1 METDRASWLTL
12 ERRAGETLRAAL
24 ERTVREAILGGALRP
39 GVRLP
44 SSRALA
50 VRLGV
55 SRGVVTEA
63 YGQLEA
69 QGYLVTRPKAAPV
82 VADIARP
89 APAAEQ
95 PEAESK
101 APRYDFIPTTPD
113 VSLFPS
119 RRWASAFLDASRT
132 ARVASLDYGDPR
144 GERELRE
151 VLADHLGQ
159 SRGVVADPARIL
171 IVQGVAQGIDL
182 LGRVLAARRARV
194 VAVEDPSLDTQPRR
208 LRAHGLKVVG
218 QPVDAEGIVVSG
230 LRTDAVVVTPAH
242 QFPTGAVLS
251 GTRRRALLDW
261 AIGRRAFVVEDDYD
275 AEFRYDREPVRA
287 LQGLY
292 PDRVAYLGTTSK
304 SLAPALRLGWL
315 VAPDDLAEEA
325 VRVKHLLDVCSP
337 PISQLALARYLRS
350 GEYDRQVRRARAV
363 YRRRRDRLLT
373 ELATQLPGLAVEGV
387 AAGIHVLLQ
396 LPAGVDDT
404 LVAREAE
411 RDDVRVVPLSTYR
424 LAPSEQ
430 GGLVLGYGR
439 LHEDALGRAVSL
451 LARAVRRVTRGR
463 RGGYP

>member
-1 METDRASWLTL
+1 MAVERASWLTL
-12 ERRAGETLRAAL
+12 EPRPGETLRAAI
-24 ERTVREAILGGALRP
+24 ERTVREAILSGALRP

-50 VRLGV
+50 VQLGM

-69 QGYLVTRPKAAPV
+69 QGYLLSRPKAAPV

-89 APAAEQ
+89 VPVAEQ
-95 PEAESK
+95 AEAEAK

-119 RRWASAFLDASRT
+119 RQWASAFLDASRT
-132 ARVASLDYGDPR
+132 APVASLDYGDPR
-144 GERELRE
+144 GERALRE

-159 SRGVVADPARIL
+159 TRGVVADPARIL
-171 IVQGVAQGIDL
+171 VVQGVAQGIDL

-208 LRAHGLKVVG
+208 LRAHGLEVVG
-218 QPVDAEGIVVSG
+218 QPVDAEGLVMDRLSG
-230 LRTDAVVVTPAH
+230 DAVVVTPAH

-251 GTRRRALLDW
+251 GARRRALLEW
-261 AIGRRAFVVEDDYD
+261 AIGRRAFVIEDDYD

-292 PDRVAYLGTTSK
+292 PERVAYLGTTSK

-315 VAPDDLAEEA
+315 VVPDELADEA

-337 PISQLALARYLRS
+337 PISQLALARFMRA
-350 GEYDRQVRRARAV
+350 GEYDRQVRRTRAV

-373 ELATQLPGLAVEGV
+373 ELATKLTSLSVEGV

-396 LPAGVDDT
+396 LPPEVDDR

-411 RDDVRVVPLSTYR
+411 REEVRVVPLSTYR
-424 LAPSEQ
+424 LAPSGQ

-439 LHEDALGRAVSL
+439 LHEDALEPAVSL
-451 LARAVRRVTRGR
+451 LARAVRRVMRKR
-463 RGGYP
+463 RGGYS